1 MLAPAN
7 RTFERARSSE
17 MNVKYAAIAPLLP
30 PCRESAMKYQIRIV
44 ATLVSVAFSTP
55 IFAQDGWR
63 LPYQD
68 YGLSRRAL
76 AAQAR
81 AHTNTYSWCLQNYM
95 EDALE
100 CSFNSRAQCE
110 ATASGGLGQCTPNY
124 LGR

>member
-1 MLAPAN
+1 MHALAN

-17 MNVKYAAIAPLLP
+17 MNVKYAAIATSFAS
-30 PCRESAMKYQIRIV
+30 RESAMKYQIRIV

-68 YGLSRRAL
+68 HGFSRRAL
-76 AAQAR
+76 SAQAR
-81 AHTNTYSWCLQNYM
+81 ADTNTYPWCLQNYM
-95 EDALE
+95 ADALE
-100 CSFNSRAQCE
+100 CSYNSRAQCE